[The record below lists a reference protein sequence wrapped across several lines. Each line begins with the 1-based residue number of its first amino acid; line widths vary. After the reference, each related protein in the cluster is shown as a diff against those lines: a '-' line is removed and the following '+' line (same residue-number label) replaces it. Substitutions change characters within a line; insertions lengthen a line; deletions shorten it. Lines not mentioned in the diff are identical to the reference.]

1 MNNRYLQDRAMR
13 RGGRGRD
20 RNMGNMISD
29 GRNPYGSRGGYVTSS
44 RRGRDRAMDYGDY
57 NQQPYNGMDYRYNAQ
72 YPNADYHM
80 GGQQYG
86 QYPMPMYEMYG
97 VGGIQPMYDYNQ
109 GYMNDYA
116 RGRGRDYGYDYASNE
131 EDKEWEEHL
140 HKWIEKLKKYD
151 KFNMP
156 KEEII
161 NKAKSMGV
169 KFDKYNEHE
178 FVATYYMMMSDYPS
192 IMSDPHLALV
202 MAKDFLED
210 KDSELKGSE
219 KLCAYYYEIVKGGE
233 ED

>member
-1 MNNRYLQDRAMR
+1 MNKYLQDKAMR
-13 RGGRGRD
+13 RNGRGRD
-20 RNMGNMISD
+20 RNMMTD

>member
-13 RGGRGRD
+13 RNGRMM
-20 RNMGNMISD
+20 ND
-29 GRNPYGSRGGYVTSS
+29 GRNPYGSRGGYVSTS

-57 NQQPYNGMDYRYNAQ
+57 YTEHDPRMDYMANPQ
-72 YPNADYHM
+72 YPSPDFNM
-80 GGQQYG
+80 GYQRHG
-86 QYPMPMYEMYG
+86 QYQRPMYEMYG
-97 VGGIQPMYDYNQ
+97 VGGIQPVYHHNM
-109 GYMNDYA
+109 
-116 RGRGRDYGYDYASNE
+116 GYDYGHE
-131 EDKEWEEHL
+131 GMDKEWEEHL

-151 KFNMP
+151 KFNMS
-156 KEEII
+156 KEDII

-169 KFDKYNEHE
+169 KFDHYNEHE

-210 KDSELKGSE
+210 KDSELKGSD

>member
-1 MNNRYLQDRAMR
+1 MNRYLKDRAMR
-13 RGGRGRD
+13 RNGRMPMM
-20 RNMGNMISD
+20 ND
-29 GRNPYGSRGGYVTSS
+29 GRNPYGSKGGYVSSS
-44 RRGRDRAMDYGDY
+44 RRGRDRGMDYGNDY
-57 NQQPYNGMDYRYNAQ
+57 PEYYNGMDYRTNPQ

-80 GGQQYG
+80 GYKQYG

-116 RGRGRDYGYDYASNE
+116 RGRSRDYGYDYGGDE
-131 EDKEWEEHL
+131 ENKEWEEHL

-161 NKAKSMGV
+161 NKARSMDV

-192 IMSDPHLALV
+192 IMSDPHLALA
-202 MAKDFLED
+202 MAKDFLEG
-210 KDSELKGSE
+210 KNTELKGSE
-219 KLCAYYYEIVKGGE
+219 KLCAHYYEIVKGGE

>member
-1 MNNRYLQDRAMR
+1 MNNRYLQDKAMR
-13 RGGRGRD
+13 RNGRGRD
-20 RNMGNMISD
+20 RNMGNMMTD

-109 GYMNDYA
+109 GYMNEYA

>member
-1 MNNRYLQDRAMR
+1 MNRYLQDRAMR
-13 RGGRGRD
+13 RNGRMM
-20 RNMGNMISD
+20 ND
-29 GRNPYGSRGGYVTSS
+29 GRNPYGSRGGYVSTS

-57 NQQPYNGMDYRYNAQ
+57 YPEYDPRMDYMPNPQ
-72 YPNADYHM
+72 YPNPDYNM
-80 GGQQYG
+80 GYQRHG
-86 QYPMPMYEMYG
+86 QYQRPMYEMYG
-97 VGGIQPMYDYNQ
+97 VGGIQPVYHHNM
-109 GYMNDYA
+109 
-116 RGRGRDYGYDYASNE
+116 GYDYGHE
-131 EDKEWEEHL
+131 GMDKEWEEHL

-210 KDSELKGSE
+210 KDSELKGSD